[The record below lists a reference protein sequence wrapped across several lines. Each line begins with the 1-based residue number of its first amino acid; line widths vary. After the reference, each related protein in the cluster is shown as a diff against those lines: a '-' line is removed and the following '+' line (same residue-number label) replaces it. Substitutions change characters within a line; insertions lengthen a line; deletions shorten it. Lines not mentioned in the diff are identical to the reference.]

1 MKKLFLTAGLAQ
13 FTAASAHY
21 YPEIIL
27 DIIIPFVCLL
37 LAAVAVLALQLAR
50 LKAKRD
56 ELHNLNA
63 LYKTFLDAENNLIYL
78 KDENLKY
85 VFVNKA
91 FEYFFEVDLKNIIG
105 NRDSVLRK
113 KEFVEKLMMDDQKVL
128 SDNATVVSDYEING
142 RVYMSIKFPVNL
154 KNGKIGVGAQ
164 IMDATDEVMNT
175 KQQLIYF
182 QTLVSI
188 GDGVIVVD
196 QEGKIE
202 MINKAAERMTGWT
215 YQDAVG
221 RPYSDVLVFSSG
233 GGTEDPVFDVLHQ
246 ESFACE
252 LKSNNLLISKDG
264 SRRYVENCAAPIM
277 DDMDNKVGVVIVFR
291 DVTEEK
297 KHNDQIRYLSTHDPL
312 TGLYNRR
319 YFEEAVKEYDI
330 EANLPISI
338 IVGDVNGLKLTN
350 DIFGHNHGDILLVTA
365 AEIFRKVCR
374 NTDVI
379 ARLGGDEFVIL
390 LPRTTYDE
398 ALGVIEKIKQEFST
412 KNLKAIKSSIS
423 MGCATKSTPDANI
436 FQIFEQAEDTMYS
449 IKTLERDNI
458 RKNTI
463 SEIVKMLHQNSAREE
478 EHSNRVSELCA
489 RMGKRL
495 GFPED
500 EIRKLR
506 EAGYLHDI
514 GKIVLGPNL
523 INKSYLLTT
532 REWNEIR
539 RHAIV
544 GYRILNSFED
554 TLDLTEAVLTHH
566 ERWDGKGYPKG
577 LKGEEIPRL
586 ARIISI
592 VESYDRMTH
601 DSDNQKARSKE
612 EAISILRQNAG
623 TVFDPELVEVFI
635 ELIESDDS
643 V

>member
-1 MKKLFLTAGLAQ
+1 
-13 FTAASAHY
+13 
-21 YPEIIL
+21 
-27 DIIIPFVCLL
+27 
-37 LAAVAVLALQLAR
+37 
-50 LKAKRD
+50 
-56 ELHNLNA
+56 
-63 LYKTFLDAENNLIYL
+63 
-78 KDENLKY
+78 
-85 VFVNKA
+85 
-91 FEYFFEVDLKNIIG
+91 
-105 NRDSVLRK
+105 
-113 KEFVEKLMMDDQKVL
+113 L

-142 RVYMSIKFPVNL
+142 RVYRSIKFPVNL

-449 IKTLERDNI
+449 IKTLEQDNI